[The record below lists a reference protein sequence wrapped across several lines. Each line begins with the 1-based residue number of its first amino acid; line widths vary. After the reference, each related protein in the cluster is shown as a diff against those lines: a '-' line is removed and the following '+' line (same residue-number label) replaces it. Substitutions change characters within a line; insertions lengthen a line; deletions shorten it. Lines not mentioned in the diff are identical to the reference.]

1 MTVIHRERTS
11 PATEAWAAPP
21 PDVAPASIAELLS
34 CAKTEIAAGEKS
46 MRRAAE
52 YIAAA
57 QAKGAKQTAI
67 AKELGKS
74 QSWVNRLLRWHG
86 EGCIGDAFGRSH
98 HRERVNYYPGNNSE
112 LSEDDQAR
120 VKAAQAAAWK
130 KDRKFLLEMFFKEM
144 NRAGEAQE
152 RVKQL
157 EAEKFKRL
165 MADLQSETQRP
176 AAKAEPAV
184 KAKPIDH
191 EFRDRLVKLL
201 GMLGS
206 SGDGEVVNAARMAED
221 LRLKL
226 KLTWPDLIVAAA
238 G

>member
-1 MTVIHRERTS
+1 MRSGAAIIVNGSIITRVIIRSFPRTIRRE
-11 PATEAWAAPP
+11 
-21 PDVAPASIAELLS
+21 L
-34 CAKTEIAAGEKS
+34 
-46 MRRAAE
+46 
-52 YIAAA
+52 
-57 QAKGAKQTAI
+57 
-67 AKELGKS
+67 
-74 QSWVNRLLRWHG
+74 
-86 EGCIGDAFGRSH
+86 
-98 HRERVNYYPGNNSE
+98 
-112 LSEDDQAR
+112 
-120 VKAAQAAAWK
+120 KAAQAAAWK

-144 NRAGEAQE
+144 NCAGEAQE